1 MSEVVFAL
9 EFRGRGEDVPG
20 APGHRRARTT
30 APSQALLTRLGR
42 DGVQAQVAAEPGES
56 AVLEA
61 RVERFGDGTFVEEG
75 RIAYGAAGAVTFT
88 TLGRGRVLAGPQ
100 PGAVHGAVIWTVT
113 GGEGRFAGAAG
124 LITSN
129 FAVSAAG
136 EVVDHHV
143 ARLFLP
149 D

>member
-1 MSEVVFAL
+1 MRELVFVL
-9 EFRGRGEDVPG
+9 EFRGRGEDIPG
-20 APGHRRARTT
+20 SPGRRRARTS
-30 APSQALLTRLGR
+30 APMRGDT
-42 DGVQAQVAAEPGES
+42 

-75 RIAYGAAGAVTFT
+75 EITYGARGKVAFV
-88 TLGRGRVLAGPQ
+88 TLGRGTVAPGPQ
-100 PGAVHGAVIWTVT
+100 AGAFHGAVIWRIT
-113 GGEGRFAGAAG
+113 GGDGGLAGAAG

-136 EVVDHHV
+136 DVTDHHV
-143 ARLFLP
+143 ARIYLP